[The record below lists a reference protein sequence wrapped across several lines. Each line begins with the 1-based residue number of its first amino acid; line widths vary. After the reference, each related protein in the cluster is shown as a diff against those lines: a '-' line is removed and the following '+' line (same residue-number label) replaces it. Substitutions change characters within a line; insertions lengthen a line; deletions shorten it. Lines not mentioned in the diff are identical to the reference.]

1 MGLPCKGGKV
11 HSKKLKWTSDSNSP
25 SFQLL
30 ELGVLFVPIVGVEE
44 VDFVGGVLF
53 VPIVGVEEVD
63 GLVVV
68 AAGTGVEGG

>member
-1 MGLPCKGGKV
+1 MRLAKSVCV
-11 HSKKLKWTSDSNSP
+11 ESS

-30 ELGVLFVPIVGVEE
+30 EL
-44 VDFVGGVLF
+44 GVLF